1 MGFRLT
7 SFGRVKKVVKR
18 KRKKVVKK
26 ERKKVVK
33 WNLQNRMDFLLHPL
47 KFLLPLILNFFK

>member
-1 MGFRLT
+1 MGFRLS

-33 WNLQNRMDFLLHPL
+33 WNLQNRMDFLRPL